1 VGDAC
6 NGCEIKSC
14 CVLVEFFSDGENAFA
29 TFGGISGRSQPRK
42 DPPIEKDLALT
53 LEEVYSGCTKK
64 MKISRR
70 VSNEVSAG
78 VWFQYCGCLCLNCT
92 ASV

>member
-1 VGDAC
+1 MGVK
-6 NGCEIKSC
+6 IKSC
-14 CVLVEFFSDGENAFA
+14 CALVGFFSDGENAFV
-29 TFGGISGRSQPRK
+29 TIGGISGHSQPRK

-70 VSNEVSAG
+70 VSNEMSVVS
-78 VWFQYCGCLCLNCT
+78 LL
-92 ASV
+92 